1 MYANFFFLFLLTVGP
16 VSAGVLQQ
24 QELKTQEELDQRLLL
39 VLSQRKTPA
48 VESIQQLLDK
58 GARVNQT
65 VRYKTPLMH
74 AASEGH
80 LEIVKLLLAK
90 GAEVNAQTDE
100 GTALMMAVTWGHAE
114 IVKLLLDAGAQV
126 DAKHRLG
133 SSALIMS
140 ARRSVPEMNP
150 PPSTSA
156 ATRRGNHELV
166 VGE

>member
-1 MYANFFFLFLLTVGP
+1 MYANFFLLFLLTVGP

-39 VLSQRKTPA
+39 VLSQRKTLS

-58 GARVNQT
+58 GARVNQQ

-80 LEIVKLLLAK
+80 VEIVKLLLAR

-100 GTALMMAVTWGHAE
+100 GTALISAANGGHVE
-114 IVKLLLDAGAQV
+114 IVKLLLDAGANV
-126 DAKHRLG
+126 NAKHRLG
-133 SSALIMS
+133 YTALFS
-140 ARRSVPEMNP
+140 
-150 PPSTSA
+150 
-156 ATRRGNHELV
+156 
-166 VGE
+166 